1 MATAGIPT
9 YIRRPR
15 IKTILNQLFHHGTK
29 INDDLTGL
37 DLMHLLISEALERE
51 RERGHA
57 DSITVRPSM
66 GFMVAIAW
74 RLEESRFLGER
85 RE

>member
-1 MATAGIPT
+1 VWHIALVRIPIQNLKAAAAAGIPT
-9 YIRRPR
+9 DIRRPR

-51 RERGHA
+51 RERG
-57 DSITVRPSM
+57 
-66 GFMVAIAW
+66 
-74 RLEESRFLGER
+74 SRR
-85 RE
+85 